1 MLDQIPLFAAL
12 PTEALARL
20 ETLTRQRQVA
30 RNTLLMNA
38 GEPAEAMY
46 LIISGAVKVF
56 LSDEDGKE
64 VTLALLETGDYVGEM
79 ALIDEQ
85 PRSAS
90 VITTEDSTLCSLS
103 KSAFNKCLAE
113 HPEIARYLMRE
124 LVQRLRDA
132 DRKISSLALLDVY
145 GRIAQLLLELATREG
160 NLLVVAERLSQQ
172 EIANRIGA
180 SREMVSK
187 IMKDLAQRG
196 HIHVEKKR
204 IIIYPSLM
212 PRP

>member
-1 MLDQIPLFAAL
+1 MLDQIPLFASL
-12 PTEALARL
+12 PPEALARL
-20 ETLTRQRQVA
+20 EGHTRQRQVA
-30 RNTLLMNA
+30 RNTLLMTA
-38 GEPAEAMY
+38 GEPAEAVY
-46 LIISGAVKVF
+46 LILNGTVKVF
-56 LSDEDGKE
+56 LSDADGKE
-64 VTLALLETGDYVGEM
+64 VTLALLTTGDYVGEM

-90 VITTEDSTLCSLS
+90 VMTTEDSTLCSLS
-103 KSAFNKCLAE
+103 KSGFNKCLAD
-113 HPEIARYLMRE
+113 HPEIARHLMRE
-124 LVQRLRDA
+124 LIQRLRDA

-145 GRIAQLLLELATREG
+145 GRIAQLLLELAVKEG
-160 NLLVVAERLSQQ
+160 NLQVVQERLSQQ

-187 IMKDLAQRG
+187 IMKDLAQCG

-204 IIIYPSLM
+204 IIIYPSLT